1 MSANATI
8 KTNVELR
15 MVETPVETRRV
26 LLDIS
31 EKEAQLLA
39 NIFGNIGGAA
49 NGTRDMFNALKSV
62 GFDNQYEY
70 SKKHFTFKPA
80 TIGSNGFIY
89 SGSLYIDS
97 EPAP

>member
-1 MSANATI
+1 MSAKATI

-49 NGTRDMFNALKSV
+49 NGTREMYLALDSV
-62 GFDNQYEY
+62 GFRNQYGY
-70 SKKHFTFKPA
+70 GKKHFTFMPA
-80 TIGSNGFIY
+80 IIGSEGFIY